1 MAWFGFGGVVTR
13 FAVMIALLI
22 FISLML
28 FSPEIINRGSE
39 VEDVIE
45 MEAGRARIT
54 TLFDNYAHITGL
66 ETGWGFSC
74 LIELKNET
82 VLFDT
87 GADSAVLLRNM
98 ERLGKSAEEVDRVVL
113 SHIHGDHTGGLSGV
127 LKANPNMTVYLL
139 RSFPE
144 DFKVNVK
151 TYGSE
156 VIEVSGPMKISESV
170 MTTGELGT
178 WIKEQSLLVK
188 TKEGIIVITGCA
200 HPGIVDIVRKAKD
213 ITNEEVYLV
222 LGGFHLGEASK
233 LELERIINEFRKLG
247 VRKVSPTHCSGDL
260 AKRMFAEE
268 YGDDFIDNGVG
279 KVIEE

>member
-1 MAWFGFGGVVTR
+1 
-13 FAVMIALLI
+13 
-22 FISLML
+22 ML
-28 FSPEIINRGSE
+28 FSPEIIDKTGGGRF
-39 VEDVIE
+39 E
-45 MEAGRARIT
+45 MEARKVRIT
-54 TLFDNYAHITGL
+54 TLFDNYIYDANL
-66 ETGWGFSC
+66 DTGWGFSC
-74 LIELKNET
+74 LLELKNET
-82 VLFDT
+82 ILFDT
-87 GADSAVLLRNM
+87 GASSVTLLHNM
-98 ERLGKSAEEVDRVVL
+98 EKLGKDVKAIDKIVL

-156 VIEVSGPMKISESV
+156 VIEVGGPMKISESV

-188 TKEGIIVITGCA
+188 TENGLVVITGCA

-260 AKRMFAEE
+260 AKRMFEEE
-268 YGDDFIDNGVG
+268 YEDDFVDNGVG